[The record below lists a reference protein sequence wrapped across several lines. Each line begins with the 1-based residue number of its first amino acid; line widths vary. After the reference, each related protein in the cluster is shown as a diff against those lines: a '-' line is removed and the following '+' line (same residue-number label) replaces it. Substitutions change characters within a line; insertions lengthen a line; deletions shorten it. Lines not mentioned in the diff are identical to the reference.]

1 MAHKVIDRCKETT
14 SSTGTGNLAL
24 TGAVSGFVSMA
35 NAATGLTSNGDTGW
49 FCAEAGAQWE
59 VFLGT
64 RVSATE
70 LARTTVLSSSTGSTV
85 NFTAPP
91 VVFSTVPATAF
102 TPPVFSAYRSG
113 NQTGI
118 TNNTYVK
125 VQLNAEE
132 FDTANC
138 FDSTTNYRHTPT
150 RAGYYRYEW
159 GVDGRGTTLTAGHS
173 RLYKNGAE
181 IKSGSWAA
189 SSSSVSLSGGS
200 AIVYMNGSTDYVELY
215 GYTSAASGNLF
226 NAGSAATYLS
236 GSYIG
241 P

>member
-14 SSTGTGNLAL
+14 SSTGTGNLTL
-24 TGAVSGFVSMA
+24 TGAASGFVTMA
-35 NAATGLTSNGDTGW
+35 SVLTSNGDTSW
-49 FCAEAGAQWE
+49 FCAENGSEWE

-70 LARTTVLSSSTGSTV
+70 LARTTLLASSTGSAV
-85 NFTAPP
+85 NFSSAPT
-91 VVFSTVPATAF
+91 VFSTVPAVEF

-118 TNNTYVK
+118 ANNTYVK

-132 FDTANC
+132 FDTAGC

-159 GVDGRGTTLTAGHS
+159 GVDGRGTTLTVGHS
-173 RLYKNGAE
+173 KLYKNGAE

-189 SSSSVSLSGGS
+189 SSSSVSLSVGS
-200 AIVYMNGSTDYVELY
+200 TIVYMNGSTDYVELY

-226 NAGSAATYLS
+226 NAGSASTYLS